1 MIRKAGALSVLL
13 TAGLLL
19 TGCANKTSTESTAQ
33 KVHYIKTSVMYD
45 TLLDI
50 YNNKDQ
56 YLGETLHMVGLLYP
70 SKDENEDI
78 FYSIYAE
85 PQNGGEGIGLELDW
99 SDFSEFED
107 FDKVMVEGKLEQT
120 TVQENGSD
128 REILILRV
136 STIEKRD

>member
-1 MIRKAGALSVLL
+1 MKKTAGAFAVLL
-13 TAGLLL
+13 SAGLLFA
-19 TGCANKTSTESTAQ
+19 GCAEKSSTESAE
-33 KVHYIKTSVMYD
+33 KKIHYIKTSVMYD

-50 YNNKDQ
+50 YQNKDD
-56 YLGETLHMVGLLYP
+56 YLGETLHMVGTLYP
-70 SKDENEDI
+70 SKDDNDEI

-85 PQNGGEGIGLELDW
+85 PQSGGDGIGLELDW

-107 FDKVMVEGKLEQT
+107 YDKIMVEGTLDQT
-120 TVQENGSD
+120 TVQDQGRH